1 MARVPR
7 QAVHLNN
14 NEILVTANGDGRI
27 FSEIFSVKSNSMT
40 FSKVSVAALEGFEIR
55 DAVCIS
61 DNKIVASGY
70 ANSCSREE
78 IIISF
83 TKDAV
88 PAVQE
93 LQYPHS
99 PLP

>member
-1 MARVPR
+1 MACVPR

-40 FSKVSVAALEGFEIR
+40 FSKVSVDALEGFLIR

-61 DNKIVASGY
+61 YNKIVASGH
-70 ANSCSREE
+70 ANYTGVDR

-83 TKDAV
+83 TKD
-88 PAVQE
+88 AVQE